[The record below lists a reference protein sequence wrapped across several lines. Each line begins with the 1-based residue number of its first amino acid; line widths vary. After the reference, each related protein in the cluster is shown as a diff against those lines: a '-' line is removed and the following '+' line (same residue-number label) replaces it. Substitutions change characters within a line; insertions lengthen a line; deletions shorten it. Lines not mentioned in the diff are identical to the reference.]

1 MSGKMIINIDI
12 ETVPPGDLETFDFQK
27 SPPKTL
33 KDPAKIEAWRKENR
47 EKAYRDQAKKPD
59 KAKIVV
65 IGLIIEK
72 ESDLEKEDFV
82 PEPIA
87 LYGEDEK
94 KVLIGLEKEL
104 KKALMDTFEEGE
116 ERDIMKDHLWV
127 GYNIRKYDLEAI
139 WLKAVK
145 YKLYFLANLIQRN
158 RFDKAVYDLMEKIQ
172 GPRTMD
178 FISFDTALSLFD
190 LGSKTEGVDGSMV
203 YDLYMDGKL
212 EEVVV
217 PYCIDDI
224 LKNRELFQRLRK
236 CISE

>member
-1 MSGKMIINIDI
+1 MPEKVILNIDI
-12 ETVPPGDLETFDFQK
+12 ETIPPEDLDSFEFK
-27 SPPKTL
+27 KEAPKTT
-33 KDPAKIEAWRKENR
+33 KDPVKREAWVKENKM
-47 EKAYRDQAKKPD
+47 KAFRDQAKKPD
-59 KAKIVV
+59 KARIVV
-65 IGLIIEK
+65 VGLTIEK
-72 ESDLEKEDFV
+72 ESDLEREDFSPV
-82 PEPIA
+82 PIA

-94 KVLIGLEKEL
+94 KILETLEEEL
-104 KKALMDTFEEGE
+104 KKALMDSFDEGG

-127 GYNIRKYDLEAI
+127 GYNIRKYDLEVI

-158 RFDKAVYDLMEKIQ
+158 RYDKAVYDLMEKVQ
-172 GPRTMD
+172 GPRSMD
-178 FISFDTALSLFD
+178 FISFDNALKLFD
-190 LGSKTEGVDGSMV
+190 LGSKTKGVDGSMV
-203 YDLYMDGKL
+203 YDLYMEGKL